1 MVPLA
6 LRRLLM
12 LLTALAVL
20 VGCKLDSEE
29 EARRMVSAWIFLAE
43 TEVFHSET
51 DCTVARFAT
60 ISPQVRGTKGPKVV
74 HGVREAVPFL
84 EEKRTVAFDMP
95 GVTPNQISEQ
105 LMSINLFKGL
115 GLLSSFIG
123 PGKRCMDDVFAQ
135 DAFTVLMSTETT
147 MIYDPQNYALVLLYR
162 PMNKAFFVRTKS

>member
-1 MVPLA
+1 MPVFL
-6 LRRLLM
+6 LRRVLM

-20 VGCKLDSEE
+20 AGCQLDTEE
-29 EARRMVSAWIFLAE
+29 EARKLVSQWVFLAE
-43 TEVFHSET
+43 TEVFHSEG
-51 DCTVARFAT
+51 DCTVGRFAT
-60 ISPQVRGTKGPKVV
+60 ISPEVRGLKGPKVV
-74 HGVREAVPFL
+74 SGVREAIPWL

-123 PGKRCMDDVFAQ
+123 PGKRCMDDVFAA

-147 MIYDPQNYALVLLYR
+147 MIYDPGSYALVLLYR